1 MGYCP
6 FAIDRKL
13 SNINRITVNHKT
25 SNVKQK
31 TQQLMNFLD
40 ILIAIPLGYLVFKG
54 YKRGLIFELSSL
66 VGVVVGCIV
75 AVRMANQVSLLIGLK
90 GSNSLLISF
99 FILFVG
105 VIVFVL
111 FLGKLVERFV
121 KLMHVGFVN
130 NLAGALLGM
139 TKAVC
144 IVGVLLYYIA
154 VIDLK
159 EKVLTC
165 DIKQSSMLYRPV
177 VKVGS
182 QLTGKL
188 DLYLNQRKKEV
199 EC

>member
-1 MGYCP
+1 
-6 FAIDRKL
+6 
-13 SNINRITVNHKT
+13 
-25 SNVKQK
+25 
-31 TQQLMNFLD
+31 MNFLD

-105 VIVFVL
+105 VIVFAL

-144 IVGVLLYYIA
+144 IVGVLLYYIV

-188 DLYLNQRKKEV
+188 DLYLDQRKKEV